1 MLQINFDNLFK
12 VTIEGSR
19 IQYFWFLAQYF
30 PSYLSFLL
38 SWRDMVLIQSRN
50 SYIFQDF
57 MKKLHISTS
66 KLGNLPPYSL
76 TMGKNHYNLHKTMNQ
91 QRWQKSKLQS
101 LQGTAYRTSSNQNY
115 SVQAWRWHCKLMR
128 PFFVSC
134 LSFWNY
140 NHFTSSETSIKNWLP

>member
-19 IQYFWFLAQYF
+19 IQYFRFLAQYF

-38 SWRDMVLIQSRN
+38 SWRDMVLIPSRN

-57 MKKLHISTS
+57 MKRLHIYTS
-66 KLGNLPPYSL
+66 KLGNLPPYSW
-76 TMGKNHYNLHKTMNQ
+76 TMRENHFNLHKTMNQ
-91 QRWQKSKLQS
+91 QSWQKSKLQS
-101 LQGTAYRTSSNQNY
+101 LQGTACMTTSNQKY
-115 SVQAWRWHCKLMR
+115 SAQAWWWHCKFIRL
-128 PFFVSC
+128 FFVSC